1 MGCRRNTAAR
11 LNHLAAVTVSSEVTG
26 GEVALRGSLDS
37 ENWFVIST
45 PETLN
50 DTDASTT
57 VPITATAAVQFV
69 RAAVATAIVGGTVS
83 VLVVSA

>member
-1 MGCRRNTAAR
+1 MGCRWNTAAR
-11 LNHLAAVTVSSEVTG
+11 LNHLAAVTVSSGVTG
-26 GEVALRGSLDS
+26 GEVALRGSLAS

-57 VPITATAAVQFV
+57 VPITVTAAVQFV
-69 RAAVATAIVGGTVS
+69 GAAVATAIVGGTVS